1 MLVELDTWFESQDD
15 GMNICIPQTRPLSMF
30 VKFFHD
36 ELANNLSIAL
46 LFSHSK
52 VMNVTKEKQRFNKVE
67 WCIVPSCNDRVRN
80 QLKVLKHIL
89 HIAT

>member
-1 MLVELDTWFESQDD
+1 MY
-15 GMNICIPQTRPLSMF
+15 
-30 VKFFHD
+30 VKLFND

-46 LFSHSK
+46 LSSHSK
-52 VMNVTKEKQRFNKVE
+52 VMNVTKEKQRFNKVK
-67 WCIVPSCNDRVRN
+67 WCRVPSCNDRVRN